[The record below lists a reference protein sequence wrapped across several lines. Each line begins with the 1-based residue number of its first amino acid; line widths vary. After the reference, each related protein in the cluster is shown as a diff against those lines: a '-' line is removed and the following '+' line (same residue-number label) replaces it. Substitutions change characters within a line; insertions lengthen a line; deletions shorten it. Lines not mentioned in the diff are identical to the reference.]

1 MARSVKKGPFVVE
14 SLLKQEQER
23 VRRLQQQ
30 IGSPI
35 VDELK

>member
-1 MARSVKKGPFVVE
+1 VLWR
-14 SLLKQEQER
+14 QEQER

-35 VDELK
+35 VDDLK